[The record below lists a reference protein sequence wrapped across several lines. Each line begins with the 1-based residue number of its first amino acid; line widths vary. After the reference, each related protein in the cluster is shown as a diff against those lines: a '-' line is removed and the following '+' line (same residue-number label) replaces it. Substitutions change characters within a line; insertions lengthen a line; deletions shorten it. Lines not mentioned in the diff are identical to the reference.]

1 MGGSRFPESDH
12 RGPLPRRGPDICFM
26 VDNLVHAISK
36 LRCVQFHVVVKSS
49 SYTLKSTV
57 HGASIEVKDNGKLL
71 NRQSRNVFAVAY
83 GRWSFTSGS
92 LRVVIKWLKSF
103 PSMIILLTGYFSL
116 AFHRLFLTAVVFT
129 LCGDPL
135 PKGFSYL
142 QG

>member
-1 MGGSRFPESDH
+1 MRRLTGRLPETCSRFRESDH

-26 VDNLVHAISK
+26 EDNLVHAISK

-49 SYTLKSTV
+49 SYTLKNTV

-92 LRVVIKWLKSF
+92 Y
-103 PSMIILLTGYFSL
+103 LL
-116 AFHRLFLTAVVFT
+116 
-129 LCGDPL
+129 
-135 PKGFSYL
+135 
-142 QG
+142 

>member
-1 MGGSRFPESDH
+1 MGGSRFRESDH

-26 VDNLVHAISK
+26 EDNLVHAIFK

-57 HGASIEVKDNGKLL
+57 HGASIKVKDNGKLL

-92 LRVVIKWLKSF
+92 Y
-103 PSMIILLTGYFSL
+103 LL
-116 AFHRLFLTAVVFT
+116 
-129 LCGDPL
+129 
-135 PKGFSYL
+135 
-142 QG
+142 